1 MDGFL
6 TMDFEHLKGFS
17 LGKLT
22 RVERLKG
29 LLSPVLGK
37 AESRGSSKR
46 GKVDGPPES
55 GRSFDGKLAVLQK
68 G

>member
-46 GKVDGPPES
+46 GKVDGLLTES
-55 GRSFDGKLAVLQK
+55 GRSARKWTVF
-68 G
+68 